1 MIKKNLRRNVL
12 LLNILSVG
20 HQSTWGLLR
29 GRLRYADFIQQLYSF
44 LIGSALIVSVCLAFV
59 GVVIAMEYSYHIK
72 LIIGNDTLIPGFAMV
87 MLTRELAP
95 AITAL
100 LIVSKMGAAM
110 AAELGAMKGSEQ
122 LDAYRLLGI
131 SPIEMYVIPRVAAS
145 TVTLII
151 MSIFALT
158 ISLVGAWFASVTFL
172 DFTTGDFFL
181 SLFTFTTY
189 RDFVLCFSKA
199 AFFGWSIPVVACTLG
214 FRAKP
219 GAEGVGL
226 CTTDAVVYASIWIIV
241 SDFVITYLFSG
252 SWNLYPVPMPI
263 F

>member
-1 MIKKNLRRNVL
+1 MKTKNLHRNIL

-20 HQSTWGLLR
+20 RQSTWSLLT
-29 GRLRYADFIQQLYSF
+29 GRLRYKDFIHQLYSF
-44 LIGSALIVSVCLAFV
+44 LTGSWLIVSVCLSFV
-59 GVVIAMEYSYHIK
+59 GVVIAIEYSYHIK

-87 MLTRELAP
+87 MLARELAP

-122 LDAYRLLGI
+122 IDAYRLLGI
-131 SPIEMYVIPRVAAS
+131 SPISMYVAPRMAAS
-145 TVTLII
+145 TITLIL
-151 MSIFALT
+151 MSMFALT
-158 ISLVGAWFASVTFL
+158 ISLIGAWFASVTFL
-172 DFTTGDFFL
+172 DFRTGDFFL
-181 SLFTFTTY
+181 SVFAFANY
-189 RDFVLCFSKA
+189 RDFILCFIKA

-226 CTTDAVVYASIWIIV
+226 CTTDAVVYTSIWIIIF
-241 SDFVITYLFSG
+241 DFIITYLWTAFA
-252 SWNLYPVPMPI
+252 
-263 F
+263 

>member
-1 MIKKNLRRNVL
+1 MSELKDLQRPGLHRNILV
-12 LLNILSVG
+12 LNILSVAR
-20 HQSTWGLLR
+20 QSAWTIIS
-29 GRLRYADFIQQLYSF
+29 GRLSYRDFINQLYTF
-44 LIGSALIVSVCLAFV
+44 LMGSWLIVGVCVAFV
-59 GVVIAMEYSYHIK
+59 GIVISIEYSYHIK

-131 SPIEMYVIPRVAAS
+131 SPVALYVAPRVAAS
-145 TVTLII
+145 TLTLII
-151 MSIFALT
+151 MTMFALV
-158 ISLVGAWFASVTFL
+158 IALLGSWFATVNFL
-172 DFTTGDFFL
+172 HFTSEDFFL
-181 SLFTFTTY
+181 SLFAFTTY
-189 RDFVLCFSKA
+189 RDFILCFTKA

-214 FRAKP
+214 FRAGP

-226 CTTDAVVYASIWIIV
+226 CTTDAVVYTSIWIIIF
-241 SDFVITYLFSG
+241 DFVITYFWTALG
-252 SWNLYPVPMPI
+252 
-263 F
+263 